1 MRQPPKVTE
10 FPKYPVIAGIAL
22 LATGVTIARSINMD
36 VTPLEENAMIRHGE
50 LWRLVTSIFPHIG
63 ALHLIFNVYWL
74 WVFGTL
80 LEEVYGHLKTLALV
94 LLFAI
99 IPNALEYAFAAGGVG
114 LSGVGYGFF
123 GLLWVLS
130 KRDERFRD
138 AIDKRTIQLFVIWFF
153 FCVVGTLTNIVRIG
167 NVAHGAGA
175 VVGILAGFTITM
187 PERRA
192 VISAGIGTILL
203 FGLWASTQGRPRV
216 NLSVYGSYD
225 ECKRGD
231 DAMRSKHYDEALPW
245 LEAAASYRF
254 DQAACLT
261 DLGFTYLQLG
271 KKAQSLAAYRKA
283 ADTGDSESQFYLGTM
298 YENGSGGLAKDPAQA
313 LHWYRK
319 AADQGS
325 ADILNNVAWTLA
337 TSSEPGVRNPSAA
350 LDYALRA
357 VKAEK
362 NKPRPHI
369 LDTLAEAYYVNGQ
382 YENAVK
388 TEKQAMASAPE
399 ADKNDYLTR
408 LEKYQLALDGSKQP
422 ANTK

>member
-10 FPKYPVIAGIAL
+10 LPKYPVIAGIAL
-22 LATGVTIARSINMD
+22 LAAGVTIAGSLKMD
-36 VTPLEENAMIRHGE
+36 VTPLTENAMIRHGE
-50 LWRLVTSIFPHIG
+50 LWRLVTSIFPHVG
-63 ALHLIFNVYWL
+63 FLHLVFNVYWL

-80 LEEVYGHLKTLALV
+80 LEEVYGHLRTLALI

-130 KRDERFRD
+130 KRDEHFRD

-153 FCVVGTLTNIVRIG
+153 FCVVATLTNIMPIG
-167 NVAHGAGA
+167 NIAHGAGA
-175 VVGILAGFTITM
+175 VVGILAGFAITM

-192 VISAGIGTILL
+192 IASAGISVIFL
-203 FGLWASTQGRPRV
+203 FGLWAATQGRPKV
-216 NLSVYGSYD
+216 NLSAYGSYD

-231 DAMRSKHYDEALPW
+231 DAMRAKHYDEALPW
-245 LEAAASYRF
+245 LEIAARYRF
-254 DQAACLT
+254 NQAACLT

-271 KKAQSLAAYRKA
+271 KKTQSLAAYRKA
-283 ADTGDSESQFYLGTM
+283 AEMGDAETQFYIGTV

-313 LHWYRK
+313 LYWYRK
-319 AADQGS
+319 AADHGS
-325 ADILNNVAWTLA
+325 PDILNNVAWAMA
-337 TSSEPGVRNPSAA
+337 TSSDPGIRNPSAA
-350 LDYALRA
+350 LDYAQRA

-362 NKPRPHI
+362 DKPRPHI
-369 LDTLAEAYYVNGQ
+369 LDTLAAAYYVNEQ

-388 TEKQAMASAPE
+388 TEKQAIASVAAE
-399 ADKNDYLTR
+399 DKNDYLTR
-408 LEKYQLALDGSKQP
+408 LEKYQLALDNSKQP
-422 ANTK
+422 AHAK